1 MLAKGNGDKK
11 VCVNNLLAIVRGE
24 VPYDRIRG
32 LDGRSID
39 RPLRMAAEEIEQD
52 ATWLLKTYEPR
63 ASVLGITVT
72 QDETNDGAYRVSA
85 EIT

>member
-1 MLAKGNGDKK
+1 MLAKGNGDKR

-32 LDGRSID
+32 LDGTSID
-39 RPLRMAAEEIEQD
+39 RPLQMAAEEIEQD

-72 QDETNDGAYRVSA
+72 QDETNDGAFHISA

>member
-1 MLAKGNGDKK
+1 MLAKGNGDKR

-32 LDGRSID
+32 LDG
-39 RPLRMAAEEIEQD
+39 
-52 ATWLLKTYEPR
+52 
-63 ASVLGITVT
+63 LGITVT
-72 QDETNDGAYRVSA
+72 QDETNDGAFRISA

>member
-1 MLAKGNGDKK
+1 MLAKGNGDKR

-32 LDGRSID
+32 LDGMTID
-39 RPLRMAAEEIEQD
+39 RPLQMAAEEIEQD

-72 QDETNDGAYRVSA
+72 QDEINDGAFRISA